1 MGSSAGMF
9 APQPPRQPAPPSRE
23 PTQGSQL
30 PGRSTKQHI
39 PHWGRAEV
47 EALLDLWARE
57 RALHDPWSWCRN
69 ADIFSRMAQVLAAQ
83 GYPPRTFEQVQNK
96 VKKLSLSYIKARK
109 GGGTGADTCPHYQRL
124 HAILGKK
131 TVPGLLPTVDTGLHA
146 LVVRPPDLEEVGNLT
161 TSSKDEGEDL
171 TSTLHLE
178 PGPSSWD
185 VSLSSCETGEG
196 SSAGAARSEGSASPA
211 AAAAPTTQAPDQQ
224 HQLLQWHIQ
233 AMERMKEEVV
243 STLQGD
249 REWRQQAWGQ
259 FLQRCDRMCDTI
271 ATLTSHV
278 GRAGPYGLALPPPAA
293 PPAQTRAERCRGLNI
308 NGCAGKSCPSH
319 S

>member
-1 MGSSAGMF
+1 MGSSAGIF
-9 APQPPRQPAPPSRE
+9 ARQPPQEPAPPSKE
-23 PTQGSQL
+23 PPQRSQL
-30 PGRSTKQHI
+30 PGRSPKQRI
-39 PHWGRAEV
+39 PQWGRAEV
-47 EALLDLWARE
+47 EALLDLWAQE
-57 RALHDPWSWCRN
+57 EALHDPWSLCPN
-69 ADIFSRMAQVLAAQ
+69 ANIFSRMAQNLAAQ
-83 GYPPRTFEQVQNK
+83 GFPSRTREQVWST
-96 VKKLSLSYIKARK
+96 VKKLCQVYMKAS
-109 GGGTGADTCPHYQRL
+109 GGGGAGADTCPHYDRL

-131 TVPGLLPTVDTGLHA
+131 AVQGPS
-146 LVVRPPDLEEVGNLT
+146 PPEEEVGDLT

-171 TSTLHLE
+171 PSTLQLE
-178 PGPSSWD
+178 SGHIGWD
-185 VSLSSCETGEG
+185 VSLSSCEAGEG
-196 SSAGAARSEGSASPA
+196 SSAGAAGSEGSASPA

-249 REWRQQAWGQ
+249 REWQQQAWGQ
-259 FLQRCDRMCDTI
+259 LLQRCDRMCDTI

-278 GRAGPYGLALPPPAA
+278 GRAGPHGLALPHPAA
-293 PPAQTRAERCRGLNI
+293 PPAQTRGERCRGLNI